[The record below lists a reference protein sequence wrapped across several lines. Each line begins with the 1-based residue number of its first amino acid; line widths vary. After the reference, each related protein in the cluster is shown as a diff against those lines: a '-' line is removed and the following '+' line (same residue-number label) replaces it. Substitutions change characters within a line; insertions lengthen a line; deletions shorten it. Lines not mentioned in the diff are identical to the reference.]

1 MAQKFADLRS
11 RVIYSLD
18 VGSERR
24 KILPFRISLTK
35 RRISHHFFHDCRS
48 KLNILQNIY

>member
-24 KILPFRISLTK
+24 KILPFRIVSLTK
-35 RRISHHFFHDCRS
+35 RRISHDFFHDYRS
-48 KLNILQNIY
+48 KLNTL